1 MYQNGK
7 NISFTDRTNSSV
19 DMFLRDIRKSE
30 PLSSAEEHELWC
42 QMRQGCQRA
51 RSKLIYA
58 NLRYVVTVAKKYL
71 ASGTD
76 FEDLLMA
83 GSLGITRAADM
94 FDASLGYRFIS
105 FATWYI
111 EYEVRKAAY
120 DHIKHNGTT
129 VSLDEPINSD
139 EGDSDTMIS
148 CLPSSTAASSD
159 WHVRYDDTLNALKRG
174 LDKQY
179 WRGTGEM
186 LGEYLSMMEKGL
198 TASDFARKYRLTD
211 HQMCHFLDMVRNE
224 SHRYLKAAHKT
235 TLSRYTYNCK

>member
-51 RSKLIYA
+51 RSKFIHA

-94 FDASLGYRFIS
+94 FDARLGYRFIS
-105 FATWYI
+105 FATW
-111 EYEVRKAAY
+111 
-120 DHIKHNGTT
+120 
-129 VSLDEPINSD
+129 
-139 EGDSDTMIS
+139 
-148 CLPSSTAASSD
+148 
-159 WHVRYDDTLNALKRG
+159 
-174 LDKQY
+174 
-179 WRGTGEM
+179 
-186 LGEYLSMMEKGL
+186 
-198 TASDFARKYRLTD
+198 
-211 HQMCHFLDMVRNE
+211 
-224 SHRYLKAAHKT
+224 
-235 TLSRYTYNCK
+235 